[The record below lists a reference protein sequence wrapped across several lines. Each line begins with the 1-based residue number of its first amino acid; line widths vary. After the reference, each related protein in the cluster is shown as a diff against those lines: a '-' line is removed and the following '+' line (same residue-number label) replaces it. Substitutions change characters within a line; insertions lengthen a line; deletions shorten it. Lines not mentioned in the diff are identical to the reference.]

1 MAEKENASRDKLRG
15 LTIGRS
21 FQLVKRIVSFYPPK
35 YKEVSNTDGT
45 VALELDGFE
54 PEAVKV
60 EVRQPT
66 VKERNKLVAACKDEN
81 GVLNEMEFIIQ
92 AALRF
97 THDPESGERLYALS
111 DYDALADQPSGGFV
125 DQFGEEAIKLLTLGK
140 PVTGSQ
146 SSAATRT

>member
-1 MAEKENASRDKLRG
+1 MKENVTRDKLRG

-21 FQLVKRIVSFYPPK
+21 FQLVKRLVDFYPPK
-35 YKEVSNTDGT
+35 YVEVNNNGNIE
-45 VALELDGFE
+45 LELDGFE
-54 PEAVKV
+54 ETPVRV

-66 VKERNKLVAACKDEN
+66 VAERNKLVVACKDEK

-97 THDPESGERLYALS
+97 THDPESGERLYSLE
-111 DYDALADQPSGGFV
+111 DYDALAGQPSGGFV

-140 PVTGSQ
+140 PQTGLQ

>member
-1 MAEKENASRDKLRG
+1 MKENISRDKLRG

-21 FQLVKRIVSFYPPK
+21 FQLVKRLVDFYPPK
-35 YKEVSNTDGT
+35 YVEVKADDGSIE
-45 VALELDGFE
+45 LELDGFE
-54 PEAVKV
+54 ETPIRV

-66 VKERNKLVAACKDEN
+66 VAERNKLVVACKNEN

-97 THDPESGERLYALS
+97 TYDPESGERLYALE
-111 DYDALADQPSGGFV
+111 DYDALAGQPSGGFV

-140 PVTGSQ
+140 PQTGLQ

>member
-1 MAEKENASRDKLRG
+1 MKENVTRDKLRG

-21 FQLVKRIVSFYPPK
+21 FQLVKKLVDFYPPK
-35 YKEVSNTDGT
+35 YVEVVNPDGT
-45 VALELDGFE
+45 TSLELDGFE
-54 PEAVKV
+54 ETPVRV

-66 VKERNKLVAACKDEN
+66 VAERNKLVAACKNEN

-97 THDPESGERLYALS
+97 THDPESGERLYGLE
-111 DYDALADQPSGGFV
+111 DYDCLASQPSGGFV

-140 PVTGSQ
+140 PQTGSQ
-146 SSAATRT
+146 NSAATRS

>member
-1 MAEKENASRDKLRG
+1 MKENASRDKVRA

-21 FQLVKRIVSFYPPK
+21 FQLVKRLVDFYPPK
-35 YKEVSNTDGT
+35 YVEVNNKGNIE
-45 VALELDGFE
+45 LELDGFE
-54 PEAVKV
+54 ETPVRV

-66 VKERNKLVAACKDEN
+66 VAERNKLVVACKDEK

-97 THDPESGERLYALS
+97 THDPESGERLYGLE
-111 DYDALADQPSGGFV
+111 DYDALAGQPSGGFV

-140 PVTGSQ
+140 PQTGLQ